1 MPLTLTWR
9 LTYEKAHFLYDRI
22 GHPACLC
29 STQPGS
35 ERWHLHRCRGCK
47 FSHGRYEISARA
59 YSKHLSGRREDNKLL
74 PPFTTASFTVFKQLY
89 DHIRVGGRYNYS
101 TTGAKSSYADYSGD
115 IYTEF
120 NAVSHRLGA
129 YLSYLVL
136 GGDRIDLSL
145 NGSLDA
151 NYTSMTIQSYYTI
164 FNYSD
169 GLSNNYRSIS
179 PSIAVGGELMYKL
192 KKLSLGMEAGYLV
205 DLKGNLKDTSDGDP
219 LLDPKDLDRVLS
231 SDWTG
236 WYLQLKTLIWLDF

>member
-1 MPLTLTWR
+1 MRKRISYMIVLAMLLVSAQHSLAQNGGISIAAGAASFR
-9 LTYEKAHFLYDRI
+9 MGDMKYLQEHILSTYPVEGKITSSF
-22 GHPACLC
+22 
-29 STQPGS
+29 
-35 ERWHLHRCRGCK
+35 
-47 FSHGRYEISARA
+47 
-59 YSKHLSGRREDNKLL
+59 

-136 GGDRIDLSL
+136 GGDRIELSL

-169 GLSNNYRSIS
+169 GLSNKYRSIS

-219 LLDPKDLDRVLS
+219 LLDPNDLDRVLS

>member
-1 MPLTLTWR
+1 MIALAMLLVSAQHSLSQDGGFSFAAGAASFR
-9 LTYEKAHFLYDRI
+9 MGDMKYLQEHILSTYPVEGKITSSF
-22 GHPACLC
+22 
-29 STQPGS
+29 
-35 ERWHLHRCRGCK
+35 
-47 FSHGRYEISARA
+47 
-59 YSKHLSGRREDNKLL
+59 
-74 PPFTTASFTVFKQLY
+74 PPFTSASFTVFKQLY

-101 TTGAKSSYADYSGD
+101 TTGAKSSYADYSGN

-136 GGDRIDLSL
+136 GGDRLELSL

-169 GLSNNYRSIS
+169 GLSNKYRSIS

-192 KKLSLGMEAGYLV
+192 KKLSLGMEAGYLI

-219 LLDPKDLDRVLS
+219 LLDPNDLDRVLS

-236 WYLQLKTLIWLDF
+236 WYVQFKTLIWLDF

>member
-1 MPLTLTWR
+1 MRKRISYMIVLAMLLVSAQHSLAQNGGISIAAGAASFR
-9 LTYEKAHFLYDRI
+9 MGDMKYLQEHILSTYPVEGKITSSF
-22 GHPACLC
+22 
-29 STQPGS
+29 
-35 ERWHLHRCRGCK
+35 
-47 FSHGRYEISARA
+47 
-59 YSKHLSGRREDNKLL
+59 
-74 PPFTTASFTVFKQLY
+74 PPFTAASFTVFKQLY
-89 DHIRVGGRYNYS
+89 DHIRVGVRYNYS
-101 TTGAKSSYADYSGD
+101 TTGAKSSYADFSGD

-136 GGDRIDLSL
+136 GGDRIELSL

-169 GLSNNYRSIS
+169 GLSNKYRSIS

-219 LLDPKDLDRVLS
+219 LLDPNDLDRVLS

>member
-1 MPLTLTWR
+1 MIVLAILLVSAQHSLAQNGGISIAAGAASFR
-9 LTYEKAHFLYDRI
+9 MGDMKYLHEHILSTYPVEGKITSSF
-22 GHPACLC
+22 
-29 STQPGS
+29 
-35 ERWHLHRCRGCK
+35 
-47 FSHGRYEISARA
+47 
-59 YSKHLSGRREDNKLL
+59 

-169 GLSNNYRSIS
+169 GLSNKYRSIS

>member
-1 MPLTLTWR
+1 MRKRISYMIVLAMLLVSAQHSLAQNGGISIAAGAASFR
-9 LTYEKAHFLYDRI
+9 MGDMKYLQEHILSTYPVEGKITSSF
-22 GHPACLC
+22 
-29 STQPGS
+29 
-35 ERWHLHRCRGCK
+35 
-47 FSHGRYEISARA
+47 
-59 YSKHLSGRREDNKLL
+59 

-136 GGDRIDLSL
+136 GGDRIELSL

-169 GLSNNYRSIS
+169 GLSNKYRSIS

>member
-1 MPLTLTWR
+1 MIALAMLLVSAQHSLSQDGGFSFAAGAASFR
-9 LTYEKAHFLYDRI
+9 MGDMKYLQEHILSTYPVEGKITSSF
-22 GHPACLC
+22 
-29 STQPGS
+29 
-35 ERWHLHRCRGCK
+35 
-47 FSHGRYEISARA
+47 
-59 YSKHLSGRREDNKLL
+59 
-74 PPFTTASFTVFKQLY
+74 PPFTSASFTVFKQLY

-101 TTGAKSSYADYSGD
+101 TTGAKSSYADYSGN

-129 YLSYLVL
+129 YLSYLVS
-136 GGDRIDLSL
+136 GGDRLELSL

-169 GLSNNYRSIS
+169 GLSNKYRSIS

-192 KKLSLGMEAGYLV
+192 KKLSLGMEAGYLI

-219 LLDPKDLDRVLS
+219 LLDPNDLDRVLS

-236 WYLQLKTLIWLDF
+236 WYVQFKTLIWLDF

>member
-1 MPLTLTWR
+1 MRKRISYMIVLAILLVSAQHSLAQNGGISIAAGAASFR
-9 LTYEKAHFLYDRI
+9 MGDMKYLQEHILSTYPVEGKITSSF
-22 GHPACLC
+22 
-29 STQPGS
+29 
-35 ERWHLHRCRGCK
+35 
-47 FSHGRYEISARA
+47 
-59 YSKHLSGRREDNKLL
+59 

-169 GLSNNYRSIS
+169 GLSNKYRSIS

-205 DLKGNLKDTSDGDP
+205 DLKGDLKDTDDGDP
-219 LLDPKDLDRVLS
+219 LLDPNDLDRVLS

>member
-1 MPLTLTWR
+1 MRKHISYMIVLAILLVSAQHSLAQNGGISIAAGAASFR
-9 LTYEKAHFLYDRI
+9 MGDMKYLHEHILSTYPVEGKITSSF
-22 GHPACLC
+22 
-29 STQPGS
+29 
-35 ERWHLHRCRGCK
+35 
-47 FSHGRYEISARA
+47 
-59 YSKHLSGRREDNKLL
+59 

-169 GLSNNYRSIS
+169 GLSNKYRSIS

>member
-1 MPLTLTWR
+1 MRKRISYMIVLAMLLVSAQHCLAQNGGISIAAGAASFR
-9 LTYEKAHFLYDRI
+9 MGDMKYLQEHILSTYPVEGKITSSF
-22 GHPACLC
+22 
-29 STQPGS
+29 
-35 ERWHLHRCRGCK
+35 
-47 FSHGRYEISARA
+47 
-59 YSKHLSGRREDNKLL
+59 

-169 GLSNNYRSIS
+169 GLSNKYRSIS

-192 KKLSLGMEAGYLV
+192 KKISLGMEAGYLV

>member
-1 MPLTLTWR
+1 MIALAML
-9 LTYEKAHFLYDRI
+9 L
-22 GHPACLC
+22 
-29 STQPGS
+29 
-35 ERWHLHRCRGCK
+35 
-47 FSHGRYEISARA
+47 ISAQHSLGQDYGFSIAAGAASFRMGDMK
-59 YSKHLSGRREDNKLL
+59 YLQEHILNTYPVEGKITSSF
-74 PPFTTASFTVFKQLY
+74 PPFTSASFTVFKQLY

-101 TTGAKSSYADYSGD
+101 TTGGKSSYADYSGN

-136 GGDRIDLSL
+136 GGDRLDLSL

-164 FNYSD
+164 FNFSD
-169 GLSNNYRSIS
+169 GMSNKYRSIS
-179 PSIAVGGELMYKL
+179 PSIAAGGELMYKL
-192 KKLSLGMEAGYLV
+192 KKLSLGMDAGYLV

-219 LLDPKDLDRVLS
+219 LLDPNDLDRVLS

-236 WYLQLKTLIWLDF
+236 WYVQLKALIWLDF

>member
-1 MPLTLTWR
+1 MRKRISYMIVLAMLLVSAQHCLAQNGGISIAAGAASFR
-9 LTYEKAHFLYDRI
+9 MGDMKYLQEHILSTYPVEGKITSSF
-22 GHPACLC
+22 
-29 STQPGS
+29 
-35 ERWHLHRCRGCK
+35 
-47 FSHGRYEISARA
+47 
-59 YSKHLSGRREDNKLL
+59 

-169 GLSNNYRSIS
+169 GLSNKYRSIS

-192 KKLSLGMEAGYLV
+192 KKISLGMEAGYLV
-205 DLKGNLKDTSDGDP
+205 DLKGDLKDTSDGDP
-219 LLDPKDLDRVLS
+219 LLDPNDLDQVLS